1 MPEEKQSSDSVF
13 KSLVGAKDVA
23 VYVISSNMAFAG
35 VMQGISINIGQ
46 TVDRLIT
53 VGSKATLPFAGY
65 YMAQVTARRML
76 LHSLPDDNELLD
88 GLNYK
93 DLQNNSLPN
102 PVEYIT
108 ISIVTEDNWLEIILK
123 NAYWNAHSISV
134 QAGQVLVFEDISFE
148 CEDVE
153 IYGDNSE

>member
-1 MPEEKQSSDSVF
+1 MLEKTESPDSLF
-13 KSLVGAKDVA
+13 KSLVGAKDVT
-23 VYVISSNMAFAG
+23 VNVITDTMKYAG
-35 VMQGISINIGQ
+35 VMQGVSINIAQ

-53 VGSKATLPFAGY
+53 IGSKATLPFAGY
-65 YMAQVTARRML
+65 YMAQVTARRLM
-76 LHSLPDDNELLD
+76 LHSLPNNDDLAD

-93 DLQNNSLPN
+93 NLQFNSLPN
-102 PVEYIT
+102 PVEYIILT
-108 ISIVTEDNWLEIILK
+108 IKTPENWLEISMK

-153 IYGDNSE
+153 IFGNYQA